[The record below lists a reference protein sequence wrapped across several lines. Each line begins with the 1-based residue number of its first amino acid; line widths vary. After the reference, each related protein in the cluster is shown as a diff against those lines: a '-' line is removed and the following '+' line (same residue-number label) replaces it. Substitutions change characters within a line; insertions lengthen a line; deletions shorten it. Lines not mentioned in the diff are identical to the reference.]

1 MVDYDSWLEYDL
13 NPFLLFDKSGK
24 VISLNQ
30 EANYLLSK
38 IESKKIFNIALSYA
52 PSSFGYETTFI
63 TLSLGRFSFFAIT
76 IGYQDENRIGIKL
89 YKEVDAKKE
98 IKHSFGELT
107 NFYTVIDLS
116 LSATFLG
123 KDIKVIKELDPTI
136 PQIRLNINDFVKLF
150 SKILESFQNEKSI
163 RVLFRLKTG
172 EYIKIDN
179 IKYQV
184 VELKVIGEKRDDSID
199 KAISFLAS
207 DLGVYPFIK
216 DSEVSIELPLIK
228 D

>member
-13 NPFLLFDKSGK
+13 NPFLLFDKNGK

-30 EANYLLSK
+30 EANYLLNK
-38 IESKKIFNIALSYA
+38 IDAKKIFNLALSYA
-52 PSSFGYETTFI
+52 PSSYGFETTFI
-63 TLSLGRFSFFAIT
+63 TLDLGRFNFFAIT

-123 KDIKVIKELDPTI
+123 KDIKVIKEFDPTI
-136 PQIRLNINDFVKLF
+136 PQLRININDFVKLF
-150 SKILESFQNEKSI
+150 SKILESYQCEDSI

-172 EYIKIDN
+172 EYIKLNN

-184 VELKVIGEKRDDSID
+184 VELKVIGTNRDNSYD
-199 KAISFLAS
+199 KNISFLAS

-216 DSEVSIELPLIK
+216 DTEVSIELPLIK